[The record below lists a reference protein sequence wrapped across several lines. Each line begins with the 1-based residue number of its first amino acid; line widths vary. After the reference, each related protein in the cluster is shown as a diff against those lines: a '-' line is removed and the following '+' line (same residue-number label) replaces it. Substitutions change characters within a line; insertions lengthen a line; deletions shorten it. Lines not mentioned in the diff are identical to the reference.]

1 MVKIRKILV
10 TGATGFIG
18 RNLVSRLE
26 ALGHTVY
33 PFSRSTGHDVTD
45 KNSFI
50 PFLEKEIEIVVHLAG
65 LTFVPESW
73 IATDSFYRVNTM
85 GTQQVL
91 EFCRKAQARMVYI
104 SAYIYGM
111 PKYLP
116 IDENHP
122 IAPNNPYAHSKWLG
136 EELCRFYSENM
147 DVKSTILRP
156 FNLYGP
162 GQDDRFLIPALLRQI
177 RETGEL
183 TVKDE
188 LPKRDY
194 LHVNDFVEACRLAM
208 MHDETFNIFNVGS
221 GTSHSVHQI
230 IEMLRVGIC
239 SDITINSL
247 NENRRNEIPETIAD
261 FGAIRRTVGWSP
273 QTNFNDE
280 IMKMSRCNQA

>member
-1 MVKIRKILV
+1 MANTGKILI

-18 RNLVSRLE
+18 RNLVSHLE
-26 ALGHTVY
+26 AQGHTVY
-33 PFSRSTGHDVTD
+33 PFSRSTGYDVTD
-45 KNSFI
+45 KDSFT
-50 PFLEKEIEIVVHLAG
+50 PFLKKGIEIVVHLAG

-73 IATDSFYRVNTM
+73 IATDSFYSVNTM

-91 EFCRKAQARMVYI
+91 EFCRKTQARMVYI

-136 EELCRFYSENM
+136 EELCRFYSQNM

-156 FNLYGP
+156 FNLYGS
-162 GQDDRFLIPALLRQI
+162 GQDERFLIPAMLRQI

-194 LHVNDFVEACRLAM
+194 LHVNDFVEACGLAM
-208 MHDETFNIFNVGS
+208 EHDGTFTIFNVGS

-230 IEMLRVGIC
+230 IEMLRAGTC
-239 SDITINSL
+239 SNITTTSL
-247 NENRRNEIPETIAD
+247 NEKRRNEIPETIAD
-261 FGAIRRTVGWSP
+261 IGSIRRTVGWSP
-273 QTNFNDE
+273 KRSFNDE
-280 IMKMSRCNQA
+280 LMKMSRCCLA